1 MDVFLSIAEEKVRQ
15 AIRNGDLDNIPGKGK
30 PLQLED
36 LSMVPPDLRM
46 SYKILKNAGM
56 IPAEMELQKDILK
69 IEDLIACCYDEVE
82 RIKLREELTAKTLRF
97 EQLMEKRKI
106 QGNSVFRMY
115 QDKVYRKLR

>member
-1 MDVFLSIAEEKVRQ
+1 MFLSIAEEKIRQ

-36 LSMVPPDLRM
+36 LSMVPPELRM

-69 IEDLIACCYDEVE
+69 IEDLISCCYDEEE
-82 RIKLREELTAKTLRF
+82 RKKLQEELTAKTLRF
-97 EQLMEKRKI
+97 QQLMEKRKI
-106 QGNSVFRMY
+106 KDSSAFRMY
-115 QDKVYRKLR
+115 QDKVFRKLR

>member
-1 MDVFLSIAEEKVRQ
+1 MDVFLSIAEERIRQ
-15 AIRNGDLDNIPGKGK
+15 AINNGDLDDLPGKGK

-36 LSMVPPDLRM
+36 ISMVPPDLRM

-82 RIKLREELTAKTLRF
+82 RVKLKEELTAKTLRF
-97 EQLMEKRKI
+97 QQLMEKRKI
-106 QGNSVFRMY
+106 KGNSAFRMY
-115 QDKVYRKLR
+115 QNQVFSKLR